1 MFRSKGRNFAITD
14 MKVYPAFTLR
24 IFKGV
29 YGMAAKQLFKA
40 TLHSQ
45 YVRDFQLRQTSAKEQ
60 CEVLKICREYR
71 TLSTFYQFTLKSN
84 LFAVIGR
91 SDKGG

>member
-29 YGMAAKQLFKA
+29 YGMAAK
-40 TLHSQ
+40 
-45 YVRDFQLRQTSAKEQ
+45 
-60 CEVLKICREYR
+60 
-71 TLSTFYQFTLKSN
+71 
-84 LFAVIGR
+84 
-91 SDKGG
+91 